1 MIASRVVGSGC
12 CASATPAEPVNA
24 TNVNRHDNPRPRMDH
39 SVRNE
44 WPIGTECIFTTN
56 RSGADCYT
64 FRGTLLTASPSRV
77 PIEDVGYGT
86 RIATVVPSVTVNP
99 RRFSTIG
106 TIDRDCHTR
115 LLRLVRE

>member
-1 MIASRVVGSGC
+1 VLQI
-12 CASATPAEPVNA
+12 PFP
-24 TNVNRHDNPRPRMDH
+24 
-39 SVRNE
+39 
-44 WPIGTECIFTTN
+44 
-56 RSGADCYT
+56 
-64 FRGTLLTASPSRV
+64 LLSASPSRV

-115 LLRLVRE
+115 LLRLVREVAPEGPPLLTIDIWQGEKVGQVGFAFSG